1 MGISDNDLRMKENIT
16 LPVAN
21 QEVQTQRQN
30 IKSLLGKYNA
40 DELQKF
46 ISKELEENAL
56 KSEQA
61 EKQFIE
67 FLASFRSS
75 RYSARNQLMLYIQAY
90 LNEYVPIFGTFD
102 EWKERVRRYNRERTV
117 LTICRPI
124 FSDVYYEIREED
136 GKQIKRPAR

>member
-102 EWKERVRRYNRERTV
+102 EWKEKGTSIQPGNARFNNMPSY
-117 LTICRPI
+117 
-124 FSDVYYEIREED
+124 FSDVYMKS
-136 GKQIKRPAR
+136 GKKTENK